1 MVHLISIGCVPDRSG
16 ERQYWRPSH
25 DARVQRGLADAAG
38 LQALRLDQAPPE
50 DSGGVTN
57 AWTWLAPNGTPAP
70 DGADVT
76 DPTQAAPV
84 LWTDDFS
91 NLIGVL
97 R

>member
-1 MVHLISIGCVPDRSG
+1 
-16 ERQYWRPSH
+16 
-25 DARVQRGLADAAG
+25 
-38 LQALRLDQAPPE
+38 LDQAPPE

-57 AWTWLAPNGTPAP
+57 AWMWLAPNGTPAP